1 MAQRAD
7 GTLASRSE
15 RNSSG
20 VSAPPLP
27 AVLQAPTDGACES
40 ARYLE
45 LANDQIYTVTHG
57 ALGPRRGTVLL
68 CGPFGVER
76 ERAYLTLVLWAR
88 LLATRGYEVLRFDY
102 RGQGES
108 TGSFED
114 MTLARWREDAE
125 FCAKRL
131 TSSAHGGALVV
142 QGVRLGA
149 LTAAE
154 LFASGVGD
162 GLLLWAPPASAEAL
176 LADALRHNLIEQRM
190 ADLHAPPRLREQL
203 VAALEAG
210 EPVNVD
216 GYPWTRALWREARL
230 HPLRLPALDDAR
242 PWRTL
247 QAQSGAG
254 SASETDSVAGA
265 QIVDADTFWQSRTAL
280 LVPRSDGFFAASL
293 RWLDECEPWN
303 ARTA

>member
-1 MAQRAD
+1 MVD
-7 GTLASRSE
+7 MTLLA
-15 RNSSG
+15 NG
-20 VSAPPLP
+20 
-27 AVLQAPTDGACES
+27 TDGALES
-40 ARYLE
+40 ARLFDI
-45 LANDQIYTVTHG
+45 ASDQIYTVSHG
-57 ALGPRRGTVLL
+57 ARCARRGTVLL

-88 LLATRGYEVLRFDY
+88 LLAARGYEVLRFDY

-114 MTLARWREDAE
+114 MTFARWREDAE
-125 FCAKRL
+125 FCARRL
-131 TSSAHGGALVV
+131 TAISKGGALVV

-149 LTAAE
+149 LIAAE
-154 LFASGVGD
+154 LFASGIGD

-190 ADLHAPPRLREQL
+190 ADLGGPIRLREEL

-210 EPVNVD
+210 EHVNVD
-216 GYPWTRALWREARL
+216 GYAWTRALWQEARL
-230 HPLRLPALDDAR
+230 HPLRLPLPDDLR

-247 QAQSGAG
+247 QTQGGTAPASDAGPAPGA
-254 SASETDSVAGA
+254 EV
-265 QIVDADTFWQSRTAL
+265 VDADTFWQSRTAL
-280 LVPRSDGFFAASL
+280 LVPRSDGFFEASL
-293 RWLDECEPWN
+293 RWLDECEPWH